1 MNAGRKFNGNRHFST
16 GELKNFVYINTGVC
30 YETVTMHC
38 PRFIY
43 EIAVART
50 AAEFLG
56 AEMALETYAKKYA
69 EGLSEHY
76 SEIPVEIVSE
86 AAENMLQFLSEI
98 EAGELAVEL
107 LTDFIHF
114 RLMFEGVGRPRK
126 LKPMFGSIEDPAKA
140 AEVNALE
147 AAKAFRAFVFAM
159 RASTA
164 PRAPAGWRLEDDEHL
179 PKFNEIVAKTVSVLD
194 IL

>member
-1 MNAGRKFNGNRHFST
+1 
-16 GELKNFVYINTGVC
+16 
-30 YETVTMHC
+30 MHC

-43 EIAVART
+43 EIAVARS

-76 SEIPVEIVSE
+76 SEVPVEAVSE

-140 AEVNALE
+140 PEINALE

-159 RASTA
+159 RANTA
-164 PRAPAGWRLEDDEHL
+164 PRAPAGWRLEDDQHL